1 MAQRETAT
9 RPSPAAGSP
18 MTATAAAQRHA
29 AREWAGFRARL
40 ATVTPQAIARA
51 ALVAAVLAG
60 TGVLARAT
68 WPALLPFVIGGLIA
82 YQLLPVVDALDGV
95 MPRPLAAALSVIGVV
110 ATLIAIVI
118 VVLPPLAGGF
128 VRLAADLP
136 TGPQVDEA
144 VARLQ
149 GQLGSLP
156 EGSAA
161 ILVPL
166 LVGLVG
172 GIREIMASASGGL
185 DDIIRAA
192 AGALLNAVG
201 ALVGLI
207 VLPTWML
214 SMMTEKRRARNAVNA
229 RIAPSLRRDAWAIA
243 AIVDRATGAYLRG
256 YVMVAVLVGLATYL
270 GAEVSARIGGPT
282 FAQALPL
289 AVFAGVVQLVPVL
302 GAVLGLLP
310 ALLVLPASPERA
322 AAYALIYVAARLV
335 GSSLLGSRLQGR
347 RLGVHPAILV
357 PGVVMIG
364 QFGLLWLLLSAP
376 IVAIVHDVVKYV
388 HGRLSEPPMPAGV
401 LPGTPA
407 KAASAHSA
415 LPALGTAR
423 AAAVYRRPT
432 APPPLPRSANPGT
445 PAAT

>member
-1 MAQRETAT
+1 M
-9 RPSPAAGSP
+9 
-18 MTATAAAQRHA
+18 
-29 AREWAGFRARL
+29 
-40 ATVTPQAIARA
+40 
-51 ALVAAVLAG
+51 
-60 TGVLARAT
+60 
-68 WPALLPFVIGGLIA
+68 
-82 YQLLPVVDALDGV
+82 
-95 MPRPLAAALSVIGVV
+95 SVIGVV
-110 ATLIAIVI
+110 AALVAIVI

-149 GQLGSLP
+149 GQLGDLP

-166 LVGLVG
+166 LVGMVT

-192 AGALLNAVG
+192 VGALLNAVG

-256 YVMVAVLVGLATYL
+256 YVLVAVLVGLATYL
-270 GAEVSARIGGPT
+270 GAEISERLGGPA

-289 AVFAGVVQLVPVL
+289 AVFAGAVQLVPVL

-322 AAYALIYVAARLV
+322 AVYALIYVAARLV

-376 IVAIVHDVVKYV
+376 IVAVVHDVVKYV

-401 LPGTPA
+401 LPGTP
-407 KAASAHSA
+407 
-415 LPALGTAR
+415 TR
-423 AAAVYRRPT
+423 AATSRTGMPAAVAAGTGSVYRRPT
-432 APPPLPRSANPGT
+432 APQPLPRAANPGT